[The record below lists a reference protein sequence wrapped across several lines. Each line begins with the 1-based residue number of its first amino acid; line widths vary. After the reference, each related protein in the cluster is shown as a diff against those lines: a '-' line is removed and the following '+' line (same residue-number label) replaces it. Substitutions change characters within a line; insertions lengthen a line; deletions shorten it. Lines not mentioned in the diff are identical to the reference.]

1 MISGTTTNISA
12 TLTWTAP
19 YDHGSAITGYK
30 IEVQDF
36 VTGNWLN
43 LATVS
48 TTTYTQINMIP
59 NTQYE
64 YRVTSIN
71 PYGTSYSPNVVLTTL
86 STL

>member
-48 TTTYTQINMIP
+48 TTTQHWAT
-59 NTQYE
+59 
-64 YRVTSIN
+64 
-71 PYGTSYSPNVVLTTL
+71 YSHTMMQP
-86 STL
+86 